1 MQENMYVL
9 SIEMEDFRHG
19 RTKQRRNKTKAKQ
32 NKAKQNKNTHHTVH
46 RIGISKAKNRQTK
59 AINK

>member
-1 MQENMYVL
+1 MFSQLKWISGMAE
-9 SIEMEDFRHG
+9 
-19 RTKQRRNKTKAKQ
+19 Q
-32 NKAKQNKNTHHTVH
+32 NKAKQNKNTHHAVH